1 MTQFQ
6 LGSISHGTL
15 RTQDLLPVFLE
26 TFMALGGNV
35 PADLECGSYIEYL
48 NWPNPETTACDEDD
62 KFWDSEDAMW
72 DMEALT
78 DGLNNLCPPFVYFG
92 THPGDGADFG
102 FWVDMDNLNEAIQ
115 HGDRADETLMATLA
129 SDEVHIHGDFC
140 DCDSLDCGLI
150 IQVSDHGNVTVM
162 DMDRNV
168 IWSVV

>member
-35 PADLECGSYIEYL
+35 PSDLECGAYIEYL
-48 NWPNPETTACDEDD
+48 NWPNPATTACDEDD

-92 THPGDGADFG
+92 TLEGDGSDFG
-102 FWVDMDNLNEAIQ
+102 FWPDMDRLNEELQ
-115 HGDRADETLMATLA
+115 WERDHYPD
-129 SDEVHIHGDFC
+129 
-140 DCDSLDCGLI
+140 DSIPDALELEDYNVI
-150 IQVSDHGNVTVM
+150 VQVSDHGNVTVM

-168 IWSVV
+168 IWAVV

>member
-26 TFMALGGNV
+26 TFIALGGNV

-62 KFWDSEDAMW
+62 KFWASEDAMW

-92 THPGDGADFG
+92 TLEGDGSDFG
-102 FWVDMDNLNEAIQ
+102 FWPDMDSLNEELQ
-115 HGDRADETLMATLA
+115 WERDHWPD
-129 SDEVHIHGDFC
+129 
-140 DCDSLDCGLI
+140 DSIPDALELEDYNVI
-150 IQVSDHGNVTVM
+150 VQVSDHGNVIVM

-168 IWSVV
+168 IWAVV

>member
-35 PADLECGSYIEYL
+35 PSDLECGAYIEYL
-48 NWPNPETTACDEDD
+48 NWPNPATTACDEED
-62 KFWDSEDAMW
+62 KFWESEDAMW

-92 THPGDGADFG
+92 TLEGDGSDFG
-102 FWVDMDNLNEAIQ
+102 FWPDMDRLNEELQ
-115 HGDRADETLMATLA
+115 WERDHYPD
-129 SDEVHIHGDFC
+129 
-140 DCDSLDCGLI
+140 DSIPDALELEDYNVI
-150 IQVSDHGNVTVM
+150 VQVSDHGNVTMM

-168 IWSVV
+168 IWAVV

>member
-26 TFMALGGNV
+26 TFIALGGNV

-62 KFWDSEDAMW
+62 KFWASEDAMW

-92 THPGDGADFG
+92 TLEGDGSDFG
-102 FWVDMDNLNEAIQ
+102 FWPDMDSLNEELQ
-115 HGDRADETLMATLA
+115 WERDHWPD
-129 SDEVHIHGDFC
+129 
-140 DCDSLDCGLI
+140 DSIPDALELEDYNVI
-150 IQVSDHGNVTVM
+150 VQVSDHGNVTVM

-168 IWSVV
+168 IWAVV

>member
-1 MTQFQ
+1 MSQFQ
-6 LGSISHGTL
+6 LGSISTGTL

-26 TFMALGGNV
+26 TFIALGGNV
-35 PADLECGSYIEYL
+35 PSDLECGSYIEYL

-92 THPGDGADFG
+92 TLEGDGSDFG
-102 FWVDMDNLNEAIQ
+102 FWPDMEALNEAMQ
-115 HGDRADETLMATLA
+115 NMGMASE
-129 SDEVHIHGDFC
+129 SDEEILAEEGVIV
-140 DCDSLDCGLI
+140 
-150 IQVSDHGNVTVM
+150 QVSDHGNVTVM
-162 DMDRNV
+162 DIDRNV

>member
-1 MTQFQ
+1 MGQFQ

-92 THPGDGADFG
+92 TLEGDGSDFG
-102 FWVDMDNLNEAIQ
+102 FWPDRDAIEEIMPLDRNVGE
-115 HGDRADETLMATLA
+115 GDDEITI
-129 SDEVHIHGDFC
+129 DGV
-140 DCDSLDCGLI
+140 I

-162 DMDRNV
+162 DIDRNV

>member
-72 DMEALT
+72 DMEALM

-92 THPGDGADFG
+92 TLEGDGSDFG
-102 FWVDMDNLNEAIQ
+102 FWPDRDAIEEIMPLDRNVGE
-115 HGDRADETLMATLA
+115 GDDEITI
-129 SDEVHIHGDFC
+129 DGV
-140 DCDSLDCGLI
+140 I

-162 DMDRNV
+162 DIDRNV

>member
-62 KFWDSEDAMW
+62 KFWASEDAMW

-92 THPGDGADFG
+92 TLEGDGSDFG
-102 FWVDMDNLNEAIQ
+102 FWPDMDSLNEELQ
-115 HGDRADETLMATLA
+115 WERDHWPD
-129 SDEVHIHGDFC
+129 
-140 DCDSLDCGLI
+140 DSIPDALELEDYNVI
-150 IQVSDHGNVTVM
+150 VQVSDHGNVTVM

-168 IWSVV
+168 IWAVV

>member
-72 DMEALT
+72 DMEALM

-92 THPGDGADFG
+92 TLEGDGSDFG
-102 FWVDMDNLNEAIQ
+102 FWPNRDAIEEIMPLDRNVGE
-115 HGDRADETLMATLA
+115 GDDEITI
-129 SDEVHIHGDFC
+129 DGV
-140 DCDSLDCGLI
+140 I

-162 DMDRNV
+162 DIDRNV

>member
-35 PADLECGSYIEYL
+35 PSDLECGAYIEYL
-48 NWPNPETTACDEDD
+48 NWPNPATTACDDED

-78 DGLNNLCPPFVYFG
+78 DGLNNLCPSFVYFG
-92 THPGDGADFG
+92 TLEGDGSDFG
-102 FWVDMDNLNEAIQ
+102 FWVDRDALDEAITQ
-115 HGDRADETLMATLA
+115 HDVPNPDRDGCQVLE
-129 SDEVHIHGDFC
+129 DYNVIV
-140 DCDSLDCGLI
+140 
-150 IQVSDHGNVTVM
+150 QVSDHGNVTLM
-162 DMDRNV
+162 NMERDV
-168 IWSVV
+168 IWALS

>member
-48 NWPNPETTACDEDD
+48 NWPNPATTACDEDD

-72 DMEALT
+72 DMEALM

-92 THPGDGADFG
+92 TLEGDGSDFG
-102 FWVDMDNLNEAIQ
+102 FWPNRDAIEEIMPLDRNVGE
-115 HGDRADETLMATLA
+115 GDDEITI
-129 SDEVHIHGDFC
+129 DGV
-140 DCDSLDCGLI
+140 I

-162 DMDRNV
+162 DIDRNV

>member
-35 PADLECGSYIEYL
+35 PSDLECGAYIEYL
-48 NWPNPETTACDEDD
+48 NWPNPATTACDDED

-78 DGLNNLCPPFVYFG
+78 DGLNNLCPSFVYFG
-92 THPGDGADFG
+92 TLEGDGSDFG
-102 FWVDMDNLNEAIQ
+102 FWVDWDSMGETIENKHDGFDWEPGEYELNSVIVRVHSTVAI
-115 HGDRADETLMATLA
+115 DT
-129 SDEVHIHGDFC
+129 
-140 DCDSLDCGLI
+140 
-150 IQVSDHGNVTVM
+150 M

-168 IWSVV
+168 IWAVV

>member
-35 PADLECGSYIEYL
+35 PADLECGAYIEYL
-48 NWPNPETTACDEDD
+48 NWPNSATTACDEDD

-92 THPGDGADFG
+92 TLEGDGSDFG
-102 FWVDMDNLNEAIQ
+102 FWPDMDRLNEELQ
-115 HGDRADETLMATLA
+115 WERDHWPD
-129 SDEVHIHGDFC
+129 
-140 DCDSLDCGLI
+140 DSIPDALELEDYNVI
-150 IQVSDHGNVTVM
+150 VQVSDHGNVTVM

-168 IWSVV
+168 IWAVV

>member
-92 THPGDGADFG
+92 TLEGDGSDFG
-102 FWVDMDNLNEAIQ
+102 FWPDMDSLNEELQ
-115 HGDRADETLMATLA
+115 WERDHWPD
-129 SDEVHIHGDFC
+129 
-140 DCDSLDCGLI
+140 DSIPDALELEDYNVI
-150 IQVSDHGNVTVM
+150 VQVSDHGNVTVM

-168 IWSVV
+168 IWAVV